1 MILMESNSYENSLN
15 RLFRWQLGASFYMA
29 VLQLAGFVFIGRYL
43 GYKELGIFTI
53 FQLVFRFS
61 TAMFDPGMY
70 VSIIQ
75 KNSFSGLILKSLKKN
90 QYTIA
95 IVCLVLLM
103 LFYFIDG
110 KYLDENTFLVVLSFG
125 LLITIVSGAEYPA
138 LLTRQ
143 LRQKEMSIAQMIG
156 ASLEIIFILVFIW
169 HFDPLVI
176 FTTAFFI
183 RFLSYYLICHYHV
196 KKEYPAEAAGDPVSQ
211 HLHFSRYQ
219 VLNQGLSFVQG
230 NFDTVL
236 ILFVFGLTTLGP
248 YNFASEL
255 SYLLF
260 SKINPLFNKAVFPV
274 LAKQQHNAKERQ
286 DIISGSLLS
295 HALLCV
301 SLYLLVYF
309 QLDWVI
315 PIAFKDEE
323 GLILIFSKYI
333 MIMAMIRSVN
343 NLIFNKLLALGESK
357 NLLIW
362 NISIL
367 IFNYLFIAIIYIT
380 GASIEHFLLINIF
393 VSFAVLCFSVYKLL
407 PYLEDKKKTGDE
419 ILKYLGF
426 FVACFLYLDKLQG
439 LNLLPVW
446 NVSLSL
452 LFVLGL
458 SLLFYKEK
466 LKQLARFRI
475 I

>member
-1 MILMESNSYENSLN
+1 MESTSYEKSLN

-61 TAMFDPGMY
+61 TALFDPGMY

-75 KNSFSGLILKSLKKN
+75 KNSFSGTILKSLKKN

-95 IVCLVLLM
+95 FASLVLLF
-103 LFYFIDG
+103 LFYLIDG
-110 KYLDENTFLVVLSFG
+110 KYLAENTFLVVLSFG
-125 LLITIVSGAEYPA
+125 LLVVIALGAAYPA

-143 LRQKEMSIAQMIG
+143 LRQKEMSTAQMIG
-156 ASLEIIFILVFIW
+156 ASLEIVFILIFIW
-169 HFDPLVI
+169 YFDPLVI
-176 FTTAFFI
+176 FATAFFI
-183 RFLSYYLICHYHV
+183 RFLSYYMICSFHL
-196 KKEYPAEAAGDPVSQ
+196 KKQYPAKEEGDTLSQ
-211 HLHFSRYQ
+211 HIHFSRYQ
-219 VLNQGLSFVQG
+219 VLNQGLSFLQG
-230 NFDTVL
+230 NFDTVF
-236 ILFVFGLTTLGP
+236 ILFVFGLSTLGP

-286 DIISGSLLS
+286 EIISGSLLS

-315 PIAFKDEE
+315 PLAFKDEE

-343 NLIFNKLLALGESK
+343 NLIFNKLLALGESR

-362 NISIL
+362 NVSIL

-393 VSFAVLCFSVYKLL
+393 VSFAVLGFSFYKLL
-407 PYLEDKKKTGDE
+407 PYLNDKEKTGDE
-419 ILKYLGF
+419 LIKYLSF
-426 FVACFLYLDKLQG
+426 FALCFLNLGKLHEF
-439 LNLLPVW
+439 NLLPVW
-446 NVSLSL
+446 NASFSFLIVLILS
-452 LFVLGL
+452 F
-458 SLLFYKEK
+458 LFYKEK
-466 LKQLARFRI
+466 LKQLAHFRI